1 MNLARDQCPE
11 RSARRRLFTKLRKAK
26 QGDPLQVPRCLAMR
40 VMSPLPS
47 GLAGSR
53 LIVQTFDH
61 EALAVAGKEDND
73 DANIVH
79 HKAAIAEVG
88 IAIASTCGPLI
99 VRFVWWV

>member
-1 MNLARDQCPE
+1 M
-11 RSARRRLFTKLRKAK
+11 
-26 QGDPLQVPRCLAMR
+26 QGEGCSQNYESKGTRCRCLVALLCASCPHTPEVLR
-40 VMSPLPS
+40 
-47 GLAGSR
+47 GGR

-99 VRFVWWV
+99 VRFVRWV